1 MTKIAVSSG
10 DPAGIGPDIC
20 IKAFGN
26 KKILSYKPIV
36 FGNIE
41 LFIERAKQINQE
53 INIREYKGEEE
64 DSISNDFL
72 WMVDKPIGV
81 DISSSKPNPKSAEYI
96 INIFEESVNKT
107 ISKEF
112 DAIVTCPINKEI
124 INEGGIPFTGH
135 TEELA
140 KLGKT
145 NKVVMMLANQ
155 KIKVALASTH
165 IPLNEV
171 SDFINKGHIEEVVEI
186 IHTSLRDYWNAN
198 DPLIKVLGINPHAG
212 DGGYIG
218 KEEKE
223 VISPALQNLKEKG
236 IYTIGPISADTAFI
250 EKDGTKK
257 ADAFLAMF
265 HDQGLPV
272 IKTMGFGETVNITL
286 GLPFIR
292 TSVDHGT
299 AYDKAGLGSADES
312 SLIAAMEMAFSMSKK
327 NLKDATS

>member
-36 FGNIE
+36 FGNID

-53 INIREYKGEEE
+53 IDIREYKDEEE

-72 WMVDKPIGV
+72 WMVDMPIGV

-165 IPLNEV
+165 IPLKEV

-236 IYTIGPISADTAFI
+236 INTIGPISADTAFI

-327 NLKDATS
+327 I

>member
-72 WMVDKPIGV
+72 WIVDKPIGV

-165 IPLNEV
+165 IPLKEV

-236 IYTIGPISADTAFI
+236 INTIGPISADTAFI

-299 AYDKAGLGSADES
+299 AYDMAGLGSADES

>member
-26 KKILSYKPIV
+26 KKLLSYKPIV
-36 FGNIE
+36 FGNID
-41 LFIERAKQINQE
+41 LFVERAEQINQE

-72 WMVDKPIGV
+72 WIVDKPIGV

-96 INIFEESVNKT
+96 INIFEESVKKT

-171 SDFINKGHIEEVVEI
+171 SDFINKGHIEEVIEI
-186 IHTSLRDYWNAN
+186 IHTSLRNYWNTN

-223 VISPALQNLKEKG
+223 VISPALQSLKEKG
-236 IYTIGPISADTAFI
+236 INTIGPISADTAFI

-272 IKTMGFGETVNITL
+272 IKTMGFGKTVNITL

>member
-36 FGNIE
+36 FGNID

-81 DISSSKPNPKSAEYI
+81 DISSSKPNPKSADYI

-236 IYTIGPISADTAFI
+236 INTIGPISADTAFI

>member
-36 FGNIE
+36 FGNID
-41 LFIERAKQINQE
+41 LFVERAKQINQE

-81 DISSSKPNPKSAEYI
+81 NISSSKPNPKSADYI

-186 IHTSLRDYWNAN
+186 IHRSLRDYWSAN

-236 IYTIGPISADTAFI
+236 INTIGPISADTAFI

-299 AYDKAGLGSADES
+299 HTIRLV
-312 SLIAAMEMAFSMSKK
+312 
-327 NLKDATS
+327 

>member
-36 FGNIE
+36 FGNID
-41 LFIERAKQINQE
+41 LFVERAGQINQE

-72 WMVDKPIGV
+72 WIVDKPIGV
-81 DISSSKPNPKSAEYI
+81 DISSSKPNPKSADYI

-165 IPLNEV
+165 IPLNKV
-171 SDFINKGHIEEVVEI
+171 SDYINKGHIEEVVEI
-186 IHTSLRDYWNAN
+186 IHTSLRDYWNTN

-236 IYTIGPISADTAFI
+236 INTIGPISADTAFL

>member
-36 FGNIE
+36 FGNID
-41 LFIERAKQINQE
+41 LFIERAKQINQD

-72 WMVDKPIGV
+72 WIVDKPIGV

-165 IPLNEV
+165 IPLNKV

-236 IYTIGPISADTAFI
+236 INTIGPISADTAFI

>member
-26 KKILSYKPIV
+26 KKLLSYKPIV
-36 FGNIE
+36 FGNID
-41 LFIERAKQINQE
+41 LFVERAEQINQE

-72 WMVDKPIGV
+72 WIVDKPIGV

-96 INIFEESVNKT
+96 INIFEESVKKT

-171 SDFINKGHIEEVVEI
+171 SDFINKVHIEEVIEI
-186 IHTSLRDYWNAN
+186 IHTSLRNYWNTN

-223 VISPALQNLKEKG
+223 VISPALQSLKEKG
-236 IYTIGPISADTAFI
+236 INTIGPISADTAFI

-327 NLKDATS
+327 I

>member
-36 FGNIE
+36 FGNID

-145 NKVVMMLANQ
+145 NKVVMMLANK

-236 IYTIGPISADTAFI
+236 INTIGPISADTAFI

>member
-36 FGNIE
+36 FGNID

-72 WMVDKPIGV
+72 WMVDMPIGV

-186 IHTSLRDYWNAN
+186 IHTSLRDYWNTN

-236 IYTIGPISADTAFI
+236 INTIGPISADTAFI

>member
-36 FGNIE
+36 FGNID
-41 LFIERAKQINQE
+41 LFVERAKQINQE

-236 IYTIGPISADTAFI
+236 INTIGPISADTAFI

-327 NLKDATS
+327 I

>member
-36 FGNIE
+36 FGNID
-41 LFIERAKQINQE
+41 LFVERAKQINQE
-53 INIREYKGEEE
+53 IDIREYKGEEE
-64 DSISNDFL
+64 DSISNNFL

-171 SDFINKGHIEEVVEI
+171 SDFINQGHIEEVVEI

-198 DPLIKVLGINPHAG
+198 DPLIKVLGINPHAS

>member
-26 KKILSYKPIV
+26 KEILSYKPIV
-36 FGNIE
+36 FGNID
-41 LFIERAKQINQE
+41 LFVERAKQINQE

-81 DISSSKPNPKSAEYI
+81 DISSSKPNPKSADYI

-186 IHTSLRDYWNAN
+186 IHTSLRDYWNTN

-236 IYTIGPISADTAFI
+236 IHTIGPISADTAFI

-327 NLKDATS
+327 I

>member
-36 FGNIE
+36 FGNID

-53 INIREYKGEEE
+53 IDIREYKGEEE

-186 IHTSLRDYWNAN
+186 IHRSLRDYWSAN

-236 IYTIGPISADTAFI
+236 INTIGPISADTAFI

>member
-36 FGNIE
+36 FGNID
-41 LFIERAKQINQE
+41 LFVERAKQINQE

-72 WMVDKPIGV
+72 WIVDKPIGV
-81 DISSSKPNPKSAEYI
+81 DISSGKPNPKSAEYI
-96 INIFEESVNKT
+96 INIFEESVKKT

-236 IYTIGPISADTAFI
+236 INTIGPISADTAFI

>member
-36 FGNIE
+36 FGNID
-41 LFIERAKQINQE
+41 LFVERAKQINQE

-81 DISSSKPNPKSAEYI
+81 DISSSKPNPKSADYI

-112 DAIVTCPINKEI
+112 DSIVTCPINKEI

-186 IHTSLRDYWNAN
+186 IHTSLRDYWNTN

-236 IYTIGPISADTAFI
+236 INTIGPISADTAFI

>member
-26 KKILSYKPIV
+26 KKILSYKPII
-36 FGNIE
+36 FGNID
-41 LFIERAKQINQE
+41 LFVERAKQINQE

-124 INEGGIPFTGH
+124 INEGGIPFIGH

-236 IYTIGPISADTAFI
+236 INTIGPISADTAFI

>member
-1 MTKIAVSSG
+1 
-10 DPAGIGPDIC
+10 
-20 IKAFGN
+20 
-26 KKILSYKPIV
+26 
-36 FGNIE
+36 
-41 LFIERAKQINQE
+41 
-53 INIREYKGEEE
+53 
-64 DSISNDFL
+64 
-72 WMVDKPIGV
+72 MVDKPIGV

-236 IYTIGPISADTAFI
+236 INTIGPISADTAFI

-286 GLPFIR
+286 GLPIIR

>member
-36 FGNIE
+36 FGNID

-53 INIREYKGEEE
+53 IDIREYKGEEE

-72 WMVDKPIGV
+72 WMVDMPIGV

-171 SDFINKGHIEEVVEI
+171 SDFINQGHIEEVVEI
-186 IHTSLRDYWNAN
+186 IHTSLRDYWNTN

>member
-36 FGNIE
+36 FGNID

-53 INIREYKGEEE
+53 IDIREYKGEEE
-64 DSISNDFL
+64 DSISNNFL
-72 WMVDKPIGV
+72 WMVDMPIGV

-236 IYTIGPISADTAFI
+236 INTIGPISADTAFI

>member
-26 KKILSYKPIV
+26 KKLLSYKPIV
-36 FGNIE
+36 FGNID
-41 LFIERAKQINQE
+41 LFVERAEQINQE

-72 WMVDKPIGV
+72 WIVDKPIGV

-96 INIFEESVNKT
+96 INIFEESVKKT

-112 DAIVTCPINKEI
+112 DAIVTCPINKEL

-171 SDFINKGHIEEVVEI
+171 SDFINKVHIEEVIEI
-186 IHTSLRDYWNAN
+186 IHTSLRNYWNTN

-223 VISPALQNLKEKG
+223 VISPALQSLKEKG
-236 IYTIGPISADTAFI
+236 INAIGPISADTAFI

-327 NLKDATS
+327 I

>member
-36 FGNIE
+36 FGNID
-41 LFIERAKQINQE
+41 LFVERAKQINQE
-53 INIREYKGEEE
+53 INIREYKGEED

-236 IYTIGPISADTAFI
+236 INTIGPISADTAFI

>member
-26 KKILSYKPIV
+26 KKILSYKPII
-36 FGNIE
+36 FGNID
-41 LFIERAKQINQE
+41 LFVERAKQINQE

-81 DISSSKPNPKSAEYI
+81 DISSSKPNPKSADYI

-327 NLKDATS
+327 I

>member
-26 KKILSYKPIV
+26 KKLLSYKPIV
-36 FGNIE
+36 FGNID
-41 LFIERAKQINQE
+41 LFVERAEQINQE

-72 WMVDKPIGV
+72 WIVDKPIGV

-96 INIFEESVNKT
+96 INIFEESVKKT

-171 SDFINKGHIEEVVEI
+171 SDFINKGHIEEVIEI
-186 IHTSLRDYWNAN
+186 IHTSLRNYWNTN

-223 VISPALQNLKEKG
+223 VISPALQSLKEKG
-236 IYTIGPISADTAFI
+236 INTIGPISADTAFI

-272 IKTMGFGETVNITL
+272 IKTMGFGKTVNITL

-327 NLKDATS
+327 I

>member
-36 FGNIE
+36 FGNID

-81 DISSSKPNPKSAEYI
+81 DISSSKPNPKSADYI

-236 IYTIGPISADTAFI
+236 INTIGPISADTAFI

-327 NLKDATS
+327 I

>member
-53 INIREYKGEEE
+53 IDIREYKGEEE
-64 DSISNDFL
+64 ESISNDFL
-72 WMVDKPIGV
+72 WMVDMPIGV
-81 DISSSKPNPKSAEYI
+81 DISSSKPNPKSADYI

-165 IPLNEV
+165 IPLKEV

-236 IYTIGPISADTAFI
+236 IHTIGPISADTAFI

-327 NLKDATS
+327 I

>member
-53 INIREYKGEEE
+53 IDIREYTGEEE
-64 DSISNDFL
+64 ESISNDFL
-72 WMVDKPIGV
+72 WMVDMPIGV

-236 IYTIGPISADTAFI
+236 INTIGPISADTAFI

-327 NLKDATS
+327 T

>member
-36 FGNIE
+36 FGNID
-41 LFIERAKQINQE
+41 LFVERAEQINQE
-53 INIREYKGEEE
+53 INIKEYKGEEE

-81 DISSSKPNPKSAEYI
+81 DISSSKPNPKSADYI

-186 IHTSLRDYWNAN
+186 IHTSLRDYWNTN

-223 VISPALQNLKEKG
+223 VISPALQNLREKG

-312 SLIAAMEMAFSMSKK
+312 SLIAAMDMAFSMSKK
-327 NLKDATS
+327 NLKDAKS